1 MRFMVRAR
9 LGKVE
14 NRTGV
19 RAKIVENR
27 ILSSM
32 ELPSSTG
39 NRGRGP
45 SAPQQSRAARPL
57 FRLDLDLRERPL
69 YGSLINM
76 DDRCDIGGA

>member
-1 MRFMVRAR
+1 MRFMARAR

-27 ILSSM
+27 ILLSM

-39 NRGRGP
+39 NRGP

-76 DDRCDIGGA
+76 NDRCDIGGA